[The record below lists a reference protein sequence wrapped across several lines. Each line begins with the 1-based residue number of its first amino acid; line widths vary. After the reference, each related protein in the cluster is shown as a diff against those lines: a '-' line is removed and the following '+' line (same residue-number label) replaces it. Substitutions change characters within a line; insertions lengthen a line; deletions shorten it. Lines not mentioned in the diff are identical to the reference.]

1 MKQGLIIK
9 VLLVF
14 NFIEILVFCGLFNFL
29 DSIEYIFSLIR
40 GYGFVVQYALYFVTF
55 CMIYLQGV
63 FLYRYMKLL
72 EGDGK

>member
-14 NFIEILVFCGLFNFL
+14 NFIEIFVFCGLFNFL
-29 DSIEYIFSLIR
+29 DSIEYIFGIIR

>member
-29 DSIEYIFSLIR
+29 DSIEYIFGIIR
-40 GYGFVVQYALYFVTF
+40 GYGIVVQYVLYFVTF
-55 CMIYLQGV
+55 CIIYLQGA

-72 EGDGK
+72 ESKGR